1 MPLCGYLGAYLFL
14 PILGD
19 YVFSIS
25 FSAAIIIT
33 AFIACMCYYVTKF
46 FYKRMNMSV
55 DLALI
60 FEVLFLILCFL
71 IFRNRGTSRFM
82 FSAENMNCVFNYT
95 IPGIINA
102 ICVLIL
108 MQYQDFSKEY
118 KSFNAIKKGLFVTVV
133 YFAIFSNIFH
143 SGMLAIYCGIMALKG
158 IWDLIKERK
167 KDIRN
172 YCRQYD
178 IYLLILVLW
187 GFAVLFEVAGGRA
200 STVSSGM
207 SLSLVISVKQ
217 LIALTGA
224 LSPIF
229 VLIAAAAFLWLLII
243 LACKKEDKTI
253 YLLTLLNLIL
263 VVGYLLVLCSAI
275 NYMSRIEASWGIWFY
290 IILVILLGIADFVL
304 TVSKA
309 KPFLLLGLILI
320 AVSTYYP
327 DGRFLISTVG
337 NIDYDTCV
345 KTDRYIIGQIVKV
358 ESEQEGDKKIYV
370 PFVKDEKLKWTFT
383 DGYAESM
390 ATTLYNH
397 GIIQNYVDVQTYA
410 DPDFKKNMSK
420 WNKRYEMDGISKQ

>member
-1 MPLCGYLGAYLFL
+1 M
-14 PILGD
+14 
-19 YVFSIS
+19 
-25 FSAAIIIT
+25 
-33 AFIACMCYYVTKF
+33 KF
-46 FYKRMNMSV
+46 FYERMNMSV

-178 IYLLILVLW
+178 VYLLILVLW

-243 LACKKEDKTI
+243 LACKKE
-253 YLLTLLNLIL
+253 
-263 VVGYLLVLCSAI
+263 
-275 NYMSRIEASWGIWFY
+275 E
-290 IILVILLGIADFVL
+290 
-304 TVSKA
+304 
-309 KPFLLLGLILI
+309 
-320 AVSTYYP
+320 
-327 DGRFLISTVG
+327 
-337 NIDYDTCV
+337 
-345 KTDRYIIGQIVKV
+345 
-358 ESEQEGDKKIYV
+358 
-370 PFVKDEKLKWTFT
+370 
-383 DGYAESM
+383 
-390 ATTLYNH
+390 
-397 GIIQNYVDVQTYA
+397 
-410 DPDFKKNMSK
+410 
-420 WNKRYEMDGISKQ
+420 